1 MSTATECCI
10 CFDEIGSKNNCTTPC
25 GHQFCFVCMS
35 KNLAKNNTCPCCR
48 AVLME
53 LPEEEDESEY
63 SDSESESDSDGDE
76 DDDFDFPEDVNLDQ
90 ITDKF
95 MAKGYGPIDLMVMI
109 VGRIKEKNNKYNP
122 ETVKKMYTDL
132 NEIVDDFDNQKDEIK
147 LFAAEDV
154 RVY

>member
-1 MSTATECCI
+1 
-10 CFDEIGSKNNCTTPC
+10 
-25 GHQFCFVCMS
+25 
-35 KNLAKNNTCPCCR
+35 
-48 AVLME
+48 ME